1 MSCQHNLP
9 MTIQALHS
17 PTMQTEMR
25 VPANHIG
32 FRQAAIS
39 VAQLKIIQEVV
50 TLSVSV
56 LFAVF
61 YQRERVRT

>member
-1 MSCQHNLP
+1 MH
-9 MTIQALHS
+9 
-17 PTMQTEMR
+17 TEMR
-25 VPANHIG
+25 VPANHIR
-32 FRQAAIS
+32 FHQAAIG

-56 LFAVF
+56 PFAVF

>member
-1 MSCQHNLP
+1 MSGEHNLR
-9 MTIQALHS
+9 MTHEALHS
-17 PTMQTEMR
+17 RTIETGRR
-25 VPANHIG
+25 VPANKIG
-32 FRQAAIS
+32 FHQAAIS

-56 LFAVF
+56 PFAVF

>member
-17 PTMQTEMR
+17 PTMHTEMR

-32 FRQAAIS
+32 FHQAAIS

-56 LFAVF
+56 PFAVF

>member
-1 MSCQHNLP
+1 MSCKHNLP

-17 PTMQTEMR
+17 PTMKTEMR

-32 FRQAAIS
+32 FHQAAIS
-39 VAQLKIIQEVV
+39 AAQLKIIREVV

-56 LFAVF
+56 PFAVF
-61 YQRERVRT
+61 YQRERART